1 MSQMEFV
8 VGVLVSAA
16 SWMIGIAIARF
27 VMRKYLG
34 WGESSEAQS
43 AGVSTDDIVDF
54 DKSERPYIPVRVVKE
69 HGQYYAW
76 FALNDSFI
84 GQADKI
90 EDLHRMTHESILKQ
104 VGLRLEFAVE
114 KAPRKRV

>member
-8 VGVLVSAA
+8 IGVLVSAA

-27 VMRKYLG
+27 VMRRYLG
-34 WGESSEAQS
+34 WGESVEPTSS
-43 AGVSTDDIVDF
+43 AHTDDIVDF

-84 GQADKI
+84 GQSTKI
-90 EDLHRMTHESILKQ
+90 EDLRQMAHESILKQ

-114 KAPRKRV
+114 KTPKKRP